1 MKGKIYYKTFK
12 TPEACYVYDR
22 RSNKILK
29 ITDEIYEKLA
39 YCEAKRSG
47 LRSKTAAFC
56 F

>member
-29 ITDEIYEKLA
+29 ITDEAYEEL
-39 YCEAKRSG
+39 SNNG
-47 LRSKTAAFC
+47 LVNAP
-56 F
+56 